1 MIKEQEIVVLT
12 EDLDDGMRAGDVG
25 TVVHVY
31 PDGDAFEIEFMTF
44 TGQTAAVLT
53 VRPAQIRKVGDGEV
67 AHVRSLGAA

>member
-1 MIKEQEIVVLT
+1 VIKEHEIVVLT
-12 EDLDDGMRAGDVG
+12 EDLDSGMRAGDVG

-31 PDGDAFEIEFMTF
+31 PDGKAFEVEFMTF

-53 VRPAQIRKVGDGEV
+53 VRPAQIRKVGDHEV